1 MISITVVLIIV
12 ISAVSIYGFQQPDFL
27 QKMLFHPY
35 SVKHR
40 GEWYRFISSAFV
52 HGSWMHLIFNMFT
65 FYFFGEAVERYVLK
79 PLFGSEMGGFYFVL
93 LFVVG
98 VVVSHISTYKKY
110 ADAAY
115 YRSLGASGGVSSVVF
130 ASIMFYP
137 ANDLCLYGILCIPGF
152 VLGPLYLI
160 YSYYQGKRGADNINH
175 EAHLYGALFGIL
187 FSIIV
192 DVSVLGRFVDQV
204 VAYMS
209 QYQL

>member
-1 MISITVVLIIV
+1 MSITIVLIVFISI
-12 ISAVSIYGFQQPDFL
+12 VSIYAFQQPDLL
-27 QKMLFHPY
+27 QKLLFQPY
-35 SVKHR
+35 RIKHYN
-40 GEWYRFISSAFV
+40 EWYRFLTSAFV
-52 HGSWMHLIFNMFT
+52 HGSWIHLIFNMFT

-79 PLFGSEMGGFYFVL
+79 PRFGATEGGLYFVL

-98 VVVSHISTYKKY
+98 VIVAHISTYKKY

-115 YRSLGASGGVSSVVF
+115 YRSLGASGGVSAVVF
-130 ASIMFYP
+130 CSIMFYP

-152 VLGPLYLI
+152 ILGPLYLI

-192 DVSVLGRFVDQV
+192 DPSVIGHFVGQV
-204 VAYMS
+204 ANYMS
-209 QYQL
+209 QYNL